1 MPINVQLQI
10 NIIIYLLSGLSIGLT
25 FSIFNLDLK
34 ILVTLNTI
42 FILLSL
48 SLSIALSD
56 VYRNPILMK
65 LIEVNQDENMR
76 CLKFSMLNNNYL
88 EGEELFEGIY
98 KTLLSNDQFIEFGF
112 NKIIILSV
120 TLESEQEYN
129 LHCNILINNDTT
141 LCLWQEQ
148 YYEYVSP
155 QLSNYHNLQY
165 GYHNEAVLRYNM
177 LTWNADDL
185 KNKKIKQTIN
195 THAKQD
201 AKVRIRNRMSNYIS
215 TDKGYNEVFN
225 QKRSFSCYATPA
237 VNKTNKL
244 KTWYK
249 GLINP
254 ISILNKKGI
263 LKQQF
268 AKPFFTIDLETITI
282 NSIETVVAI
291 VA

>member
-195 THAKQD
+195 TLNT
-201 AKVRIRNRMSNYIS
+201 KVRIRNRMSNYIS
-215 TDKGYNEVFN
+215 TEIGYNEVFN
-225 QKRSFSCYATPA
+225 QKRSFSTN
-237 VNKTNKL
+237 NKTNKL

-282 NSIETVVAI
+282 NSIETVVVI